1 MISFDKRM
9 RTFLVTSIAL
19 GLAVLGAGC
28 GLFNGNSSTS
38 PSSTTPT
45 EIFTGTLLAQGQSL
59 YTFTV
64 TATGTVGVDLTSIGP
79 SSVPVG
85 LGLGT
90 PSGTTCLLASS
101 NPTATAG
108 STAQITV
115 TENPGMYCVEI
126 YDTGKVTGSATFSI
140 TISHT

>member
-1 MISFDKRM
+1 M
-9 RTFLVTSIAL
+9 RTFLVASIAL

-28 GLFNGNSSTS
+28 GWFNGNSSTS

-45 EIFTGTLLAQGQSL
+45 EIFTGTLLAQQSSL

-79 SSVPVG
+79 TSVPVG
-85 LGLGT
+85 LGVGT
-90 PSGTTCLLASS
+90 PSGTTCLLTSS
-101 NPTATAG
+101 NPTAMAG

-126 YDTGKVTGSATFSI
+126 YDTGKVSGSATFSI